1 MLVFESMGFKPTLR
15 QLELLVFIRITLG
28 TALLYS
34 SAFVPHLNSPAIA
47 VPALAAYGF
56 FGGLTITWGS
66 KIAGEVSDCCDTNVE
81 AARVCV
87 LWQSA
92 GLSIGASFSGAFAAG
107 YECLTESFQLTE
119 ALVLSGRA
127 GMLTSTTVRQYD
139 LPQHASVLN
148 RATSQHN
155 WTLAHLLRIPS
166 PLPPGFSL
174 ALVTWLVVVWRFVA
188 R

>member
-1 MLVFESMGFKPTLR
+1 MFGSIAASGLISYFADAPEAFGTPLEQVLYLAFNSMNILSRIMVLVFESMGFKPTLR

-56 FGGLTITWGS
+56 FGGLTITWGF

-119 ALVLSGRA
+119 ALVLSG
-127 GMLTSTTVRQYD
+127 
-139 LPQHASVLN
+139 
-148 RATSQHN
+148 
-155 WTLAHLLRIPS
+155 
-166 PLPPGFSL
+166 FSL